1 MAAVDGNHAT
11 FARRNRRAFMTVRA
25 CVRIGS
31 LMVAIPQIANA
42 VPIHP
47 MYVRECLCVC
57 VCVPIMLEER
67 GVTCTNN

>member
-11 FARRNRRAFMTVRA
+11 SARRNRRAFMTVRA

-47 MYVRECLCVC
+47 MYVRVRMC
-57 VCVPIMLEER
+57 
-67 GVTCTNN
+67 